1 MLRRRVPGPR
11 RHAFSSRMRV
21 QSLHRLIPNIL
32 TLMSLC
38 SGLTAIRFAMEE
50 RWQATVIA
58 IILAAI
64 FDGLDGRIARL
75 IGATS
80 KFGAELDSL
89 CDFVCF
95 GVVPALVLYLWVM
108 ADGGRIGW
116 AVVLIYAICM
126 ALRLARF
133 NTALDDDT
141 RPPWTSHFFTG
152 VPAPAAAALVLMPLI
167 ADIEFPGDPVG
178 TGPARSPIAV
188 GIWILIVAG
197 LMVSRVPTFSMK
209 KVRVPHVWVLPI
221 LILVGIVGAGL
232 AAEPWLTILLIGLAY
247 LASIPFSMRVS
258 ARLQR
263 AQARMA
269 SAGVEPDTVPPGAEP
284 PAPPSSATPQG

>member
-1 MLRRRVPGPR
+1 M
-11 RHAFSSRMRV
+11 
-21 QSLHRLIPNIL
+21 
-32 TLMSLC
+32 
-38 SGLTAIRFAMEE
+38 
-50 RWQATVIA
+50 
-58 IILAAI
+58 
-64 FDGLDGRIARL
+64 
-75 IGATS
+75 
-80 KFGAELDSL
+80 
-89 CDFVCF
+89 
-95 GVVPALVLYLWVM
+95 VPALVLYLWVM

-167 ADIEFPGDPVG
+167 ADIEFPGDPAG
-178 TGPARSPIAV
+178 SGLAHSPIAV
-188 GIWILIVAG
+188 GLWILIVAG
-197 LMVSRVPTFSMK
+197 LMVSRIPTFSMK

-232 AAEPWLTILLIGLAY
+232 AAEPWLTILMLGLGY
-247 LASIPFSMRVS
+247 LASIPFSMRVA

-269 SAGVEPDTVPPGAEP
+269 AGSVPDAAAPETDPPATPPIAPPPTVPPPTVP
-284 PAPPSSATPQG
+284 PPTVPPQG